1 MPKHD
6 AIFEEVCMY
15 SEKLQNAL
23 VDKLQIFW
31 VDSTSR
37 FQINPVRKGGVISYE
52 VFDVY
57 NSHEILTFKTKKKA
71 MQYVVAQLFNTEFDY
86 EQYRVTR
93 DSGFPF

>member
-6 AIFEEVCMY
+6 AIFDEIFMY

-23 VDKLQIFW
+23 VYKLQVFW

-37 FQINPVRKGGVISYE
+37 FQINPVKNGGVISYE

-57 NSHEILTFKTKKKA
+57 NSHEILTFKSKKKA
-71 MQYVVAQLFNTEFDY
+71 MQYVVAELFNNEFDY
-86 EQYRVTR
+86 EQEFTR